1 MVVQSFPRAVTLGL
15 SLPSA
20 KNGVKEMTKTT
31 TAATLLAALLLGAAA
46 SSASAQYT
54 SASIE
59 SPEIIEINPAAFPTT
74 RTRGVQVRYSNERGV
89 QAGTQDNDGTVN
101 WNGSQREA
109 MGGQDAPARILIRV
123 YDGVFS
129 IDPFVPI
136 GCSNEDIT
144 NMLFNGTTLETNRAL
159 FNRQRIERTEK
170 LLKALEA
177 ARHDWLRSNGYYG
190 VRSFTSS
197 KSTSEAQADASL
209 PEPAASF
216 RIPAEAPRGKAR
228 EQVNADDLS
237 SDKARAIAAS
247 LLRGDEPIRISLPMG
262 TAADVVASVEA
273 RNTETEISEQESEEE
288 LASND

>member
-1 MVVQSFPRAVTLGL
+1 
-15 SLPSA
+15 
-20 KNGVKEMTKTT
+20 MTKTT
-31 TAATLLAALLLGAAA
+31 TAATLLAALLIGAAA
-46 SSASAQYT
+46 SSATAQYT

>member
-1 MVVQSFPRAVTLGL
+1 
-15 SLPSA
+15 
-20 KNGVKEMTKTT
+20 MTKLT
-31 TAATLLAALLLGAAA
+31 TAASFCAALMIGAAA
-46 SSASAQYT
+46 STTNAQYT
-54 SASIE
+54 SAQVE
-59 SPEIIEINPAAFPTT
+59 SPQIIEINPAAFPTT

-89 QAGTQDNDGTVN
+89 QAGTQDADGSVT

-177 ARHDWLRSNGYYG
+177 ARHDWLRNNGYYG

-197 KSTSEAQADASL
+197 KSTSDTQANAST
-209 PEPAASF
+209 PEPAARF
-216 RIPAEAPRGKAR
+216 RIPAEAPRGR
-228 EQVNADDLS
+228 SIEQVEAEDLS

-247 LLRGDEPIRISLPMG
+247 LLSGHEPIRISLPMG

-273 RNTETEISEQESEEE
+273 RNTEAEISEQEPEEE